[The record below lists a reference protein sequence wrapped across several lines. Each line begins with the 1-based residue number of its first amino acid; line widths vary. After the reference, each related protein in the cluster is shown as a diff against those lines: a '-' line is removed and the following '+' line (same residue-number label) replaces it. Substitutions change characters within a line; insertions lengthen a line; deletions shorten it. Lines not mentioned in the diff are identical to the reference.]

1 MKKLMAIALVGAIF
15 AAGSAFAADP
25 VIGTWKLDVAKSKFS
40 PGPAPKALT
49 RVYTESGGT
58 YTLESTSTDA
68 AGKDTTTKV
77 QYRNG
82 EEDKVSSPGVEVVLA
97 KKTDER
103 TWDFDFKSKGKVVG
117 HVHRVVSEG
126 GKTLSVHNTGMQLDG
141 ASADDRM
148 VFEKQ

>member
-1 MKKLMAIALVGAIF
+1 MKKFIAIAMAGALF

-25 VIGTWKLDVAKSKFS
+25 VIGTWKLNVAKSKFS

-68 AGKDTTTKV
+68 DGKESTTRV
-77 QYRNG
+77 QYRDG
-82 EEDKVSSPGVEVVLA
+82 EEDKVSSPGIDAIDA
-97 KKTDER
+97 KKADDR
-103 TWDFDFKSKGKVVG
+103 TWHFELKSGGKVVG
-117 HVHRVVSEG
+117 HVDRVVSAD
-126 GKTLSVHNTGMQLDG
+126 GKTLSVHNTGKQLSG
-141 ASADDRM
+141 PSSDDRM